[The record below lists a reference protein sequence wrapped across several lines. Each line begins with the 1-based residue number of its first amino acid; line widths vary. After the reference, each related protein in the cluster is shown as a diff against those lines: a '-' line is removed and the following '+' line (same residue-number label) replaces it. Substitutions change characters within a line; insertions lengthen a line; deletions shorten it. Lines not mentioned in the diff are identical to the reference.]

1 MHKKTFQYRIYPT
14 KAQETLLERSL
25 GACRWVYN
33 KVLESRKTAWEGEQV
48 SLSLYDTI
56 NMLPGWKAEHD
67 FLKTAHSQTLQ
78 NVCVRVDLAMK
89 AFFRRC
95 KAGDTP
101 GFPRFRGRF
110 RYDSFTFPGSGFKL
124 TDDGKLDMSKIGR
137 VKIVLHRHVEGSAKT
152 LTVKRTSTGKWFAS
166 FACEVEA
173 TPLPA
178 NPKVIGVDMGLT
190 KFATLSTGEAIE
202 NPRFFKQAEK
212 ALAKV
217 QRRFSQEDKGTPERR
232 FRRKAVALTHEKT
245 ANKRKDFAHKLSHRL
260 VRDFGTL
267 CFEDLNI
274 TKMVDGYLAKG
285 IHDAAWNQLIQFTTN
300 KAESAGRSFALVN
313 PAYTSQTCHRCLQ
326 RGNRK
331 GESFK
336 CHCGY
341 SGNADHNAAI
351 NILRLGLESFAPGA

>member
-1 MHKKTFQYRIYPT
+1 M
-14 KAQETLLERSL
+14 ERAL
-25 GACRWVYN
+25 DTCRWVYN
-33 KVLESRKTAWEGEQV
+33 KVLETRKTIYESEGKT
-48 SLSLYDTI
+48 LSAFDSMKL
-56 NMLPGWKAEHD
+56 LPGWKADHD
-67 FLKTAHSQTLQ
+67 FLKKAHSQTLQ

-95 KAGDTP
+95 KAGETP

-110 RYDSFTFPGSGFKL
+110 RYDSFTFTQGGFKL
-124 TDDGKLDMSKIGR
+124 TDEGKLDMSKIGR
-137 VKIVLHRHVEGSAKT
+137 VKIVLHRPTIGDVRT
-152 LTVKRTSTGKWFAS
+152 LTVKRTSTGKWFVS

-173 TPLPA
+173 DPLPA
-178 NPKVIGVDMGLT
+178 DPKAIGVDMGLT

-217 QRRFSQEDKGTPERR
+217 QRRFAKEDKGTPERR

-274 TKMVDGYLAKG
+274 TKMVDGWFAKG
-285 IHDAAWNQLIQFTTN
+285 IHDVAWNQLIQFTSN
-300 KAESAGRSFALVN
+300 KAACAGRSFALVN
-313 PAYTSQTCHRCLQ
+313 PRNTSKMCSRCGTLVDKDLAV
-326 RGNRK
+326 RVH
-331 GESFK
+331 K
-336 CHCGY
+336 CPSCLLKMDR
-341 SGNADHNAAI
+341 DHNAAL
-351 NILRLGLESFAPGA
+351 NILRLGLESLALGA